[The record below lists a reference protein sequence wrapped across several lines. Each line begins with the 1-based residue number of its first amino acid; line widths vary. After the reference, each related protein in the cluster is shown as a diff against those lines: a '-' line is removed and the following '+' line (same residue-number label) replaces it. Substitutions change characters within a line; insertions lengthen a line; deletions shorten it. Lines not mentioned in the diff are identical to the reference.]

1 MPRRALDNPVVM
13 AVLGLLLERPMH
25 PYQMLS
31 ELHAR
36 SEQWAATVRR
46 GSLYDVV
53 GTLVATG
60 WVAVHTRER
69 EGGRPERTTYELTDD
84 GRAELV
90 LRLDA
95 QIRTPKREFAEF
107 VGAVG
112 YVGALGRDRAA
123 EALAERARI
132 LSDRIEGDERR
143 LADALGGGVPRLYV
157 IEAEYALRRD
167 RAELEWVEQI
177 VSEILSG
184 SLAWPEA

>member
-36 SEQWAATVRR
+36 SEHWAAKVRR

-53 GTLVATG
+53 DTLVAAG
-60 WVAVHTRER
+60 WVAAHARER
-69 EGGRPERTTYELTDD
+69 EGGRPERTTYQLTDD
-84 GRAELV
+84 GHAELV
-90 LRLDA
+90 RRLDA

-107 VGAVG
+107 LGAVG
-112 YVGALGRDRAA
+112 YVGALGRDGAA

-132 LSDRIEGDERR
+132 LNDRIEHDERR

-157 IEAEYALRRD
+157 IETEYALRRD
-167 RAELEWVEQI
+167 RAELEWVTEI
-177 VSEILSG
+177 VTEILTG
-184 SLAWPEA
+184 LLAWPQT